1 MNISHW
7 KVELMPGRR
16 KGLLI
21 SQIVR
26 LVLGSYSQ
34 CPKICKIK
42 LEIREKMNQ
51 ILGQGY
57 DERKYA

>member
-1 MNISHW
+1 
-7 KVELMPGRR
+7 MPGRR